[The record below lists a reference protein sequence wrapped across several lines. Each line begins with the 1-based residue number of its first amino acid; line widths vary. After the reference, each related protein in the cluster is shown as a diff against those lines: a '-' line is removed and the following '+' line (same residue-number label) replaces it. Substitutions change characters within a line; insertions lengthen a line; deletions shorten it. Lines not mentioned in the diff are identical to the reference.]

1 MVFAIKHMSSKYGSW
16 KDKGSVTELGKIHTM
31 GETMVSQVIY
41 DNLAIKNIRILKHLN
56 SIYSRNILKL
66 RWIIKKKKN
75 ILEGRTCCFYLS
87 LLSTSYQKNVSD
99 SVKFSE

>member
-1 MVFAIKHMSSKYGSW
+1 MSSKYGSW

-66 RWIIKKKKN
+66 RWIIKKKKYIRGQN
-75 ILEGRTCCFYLS
+75 M
-87 LLSTSYQKNVSD
+87 LLLLVTFIDQLPEKR
-99 SVKFSE
+99 F